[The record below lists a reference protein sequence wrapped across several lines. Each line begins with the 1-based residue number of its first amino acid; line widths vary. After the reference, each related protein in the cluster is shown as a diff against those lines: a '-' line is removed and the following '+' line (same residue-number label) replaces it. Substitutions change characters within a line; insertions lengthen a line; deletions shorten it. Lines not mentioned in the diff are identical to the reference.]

1 MLKLTFRIVYVFV
14 IAFNS
19 LQESSYALLKQL
31 NAIYKGYIKVNAY
44 DPIFVF

>member
-1 MLKLTFRIVYVFV
+1 V

-19 LQESSYALLKQL
+19 LQESRYALLKKL
-31 NAIYKGYIKVNAY
+31 NAIYQDHVKENTY

>member
-19 LQESSYALLKQL
+19 LQESRYALLKQL
-31 NAIYKGYIKVNAY
+31 NAIYKDHIKGNTY